1 MNKNYSSCFIFK
13 YTEILSVAPRHIFNS
28 LLDAWPIQAS
38 RLRDIQRRW
47 PVLDATAPRGSL
59 RPHHDQQ
66 SIPNRRSRTTQV
78 PLASL
83 ASVPL
88 PPPREDG
95 TIPLP
100 QVPNVAAEKI
110 RDLASNGYLQRQCGD
125 CHYFWRGMALDVSR
139 YVRSCPH
146 CQQIVMK
153 TTLIGVTS

>member
-1 MNKNYSSCFIFK
+1 LNKNYSSCFIFK

-110 RDLASNGYLQRQCGD
+110 RDLASNGYRQANVETVIISGEGWLWT
-125 CHYFWRGMALDVSR
+125 FRAMSAPARTANKL
-139 YVRSCPH
+139 
-146 CQQIVMK
+146 
-153 TTLIGVTS
+153 